1 MSFNSY
7 EGNSGLCSSAS
18 CSTTKKKKKNTV
30 VAPVAAS
37 LVSVFLIG
45 AGIVTFL
52 ILKRKKRSKLGLN
65 PNSGTGTTPLH
76 SRPHNGYD
84 SPVVAKNRKLTYSDV
99 VKITNNFERVLGRG
113 GFGVV
118 YYGVLDN
125 EPVAVKMLTEST
137 ALGYKQF
144 KAEVITY

>member
-1 MSFNSY
+1 M
-7 EGNSGLCSSAS
+7 
-18 CSTTKKKKKNTV
+18 
-30 VAPVAAS
+30 
-37 LVSVFLIG
+37 
-45 AGIVTFL
+45 
-52 ILKRKKRSKLGLN
+52 N

-76 SRPHNGYD
+76 SRSHHGFEP
-84 SPVVAKNRKLTYSDV
+84 PVIAKNRKLTYIDV

-118 YYGVLDN
+118 YYGVLNN

-144 KAEVITY
+144 KAEVITD